1 MFLASPCETPLTTL
15 RLWPRISLATSQR
28 VHTQSGWSG
37 FSIQPYFEYDPG
49 MFFNVSHPTMG
60 LTKPYQTFCWCV
72 VGYNYLIQRNI
83 SKCWR
88 NWYVMIQ
95 HDTTWYNM
103 IQHDTTN
110 NMTWVCLK
118 MALYSSFLLVL
129 PLGDFRTLRVRTGD
143 WKSTMAIKTCDDS
156 LEDSTLRAAQHFDT
170 KIYGPYPTCMCTWDM
185 NGYVVGT
192 ASYIH
197 PSWIWGKLF
206 LKPLNQI
213 KLWQTHMI

>member
-1 MFLASPCETPLTTL
+1 
-15 RLWPRISLATSQR
+15 
-28 VHTQSGWSG
+28 
-37 FSIQPYFEYDPG
+37 
-49 MFFNVSHPTMG
+49 
-60 LTKPYQTFCWCV
+60 
-72 VGYNYLIQRNI
+72 
-83 SKCWR
+83 
-88 NWYVMIQ
+88 
-95 HDTTWYNM
+95 M

-118 MALYSSFLLVL
+118 MALYTSFLLVL
-129 PLGDFRTLRVRTGD
+129 PLGDFRTLRVWTGD

-213 KLWQTHMI
+213 ITNSYDIMYIQSINQYIYIWALRYTPTIPNTTVVYWDYIDLEFPFAVDMCVCV